1 MSSIITFARNR
12 IAYTLAKSLA
22 KNEVTVI
29 TSDSVYPAMT
39 FFSKYSSSF
48 FTYPSYTRNP
58 MGFVRCLFD
67 HVKALKPDVLMP
79 AHEETI
85 ILSYFKDQFAK
96 YTQLPIAS
104 YEQMNIARDKTAMTA
119 IAQSLDIPTPQTY
132 YVRGLNELHR
142 ISEEVAFPAV
152 IKIPRGR
159 GTWGL
164 TYVYTKN
171 ELLSAYTATLQ
182 RFGYGSGAPFI
193 QEYIPGTGYGVSA
206 LFNQGEVRALFVHK
220 RIMEYPITGGASVE
234 RISTRHAKMEDY
246 ACRLLTHLKWH
257 GVAMVEFKLDQ
268 RTGTP
273 VFLEIN
279 PRFWGSINQA
289 VCAGV
294 DFPCLLYEMAVS
306 GDVSSTFNYRVGVRT
321 RWFFG
326 QIQTILDAV
335 KRGRGVQALNRFR
348 PFARNIYYDDFS
360 ITDIMPFLVEPL
372 PYLIHFLQEGTLDT
386 YESIDDAM
394 AFLTKGE
401 NDELL

>member
-22 KNEVTVI
+22 KHDVTVI

-58 MGFVRCLFD
+58 MGFVRSLFD

-85 ILSYFKDQFAK
+85 ILSYFKDRFAK
-96 YTQLPIAS
+96 YTKLPIAS
-104 YEQMNIARDKTAMTA
+104 YEQMDVARDKTAMTA
-119 IAQSLDIPTPQTY
+119 IAQRLDVPTPQTY
-132 YVRGLNELHR
+132 HVRGLKELPR
-142 ISEEVAFPAV
+142 ISEDVAYPAV

-159 GTWGL
+159 GAWGL
-164 TYVYTKN
+164 TYVHTKN
-171 ELLSAYTATLQ
+171 DLLASYTATLQ
-182 RFGYGSGAPFI
+182 RFGNGSGVPFI

-206 LFNQGEVRALFVHK
+206 LFNQGEVRSLFVHK
-220 RIMEYPITGGASVE
+220 RLMEYPITGGASVE
-234 RISTRHAKMEDY
+234 RISTRHAKMEEY

-257 GVAMVEFKLDQ
+257 GVAMVEFKLDR

-279 PRFWGSINQA
+279 PRFWGSLNQA

-294 DFPCLLYEMAVS
+294 DFPRLLYEMAIS
-306 GDVSSTFNYRVGVRT
+306 GDVSPTFNYRVGVRT

-326 QIQTILDAV
+326 QIQALLDAV
-335 KRGRGVQALNRFR
+335 KRGQGVQALKCFKL
-348 PFARNIYYDDFS
+348 FTRNTCYDDLS
-360 ITDIMPFLVEPL
+360 VTDIMPFLVAPL
-372 PYLIHFLQEGTLDT
+372 PYLIHFLQEGALDT
-386 YESIDDAM
+386 YESIDDAV
-394 AFLTKGE
+394 ASLTKGE
-401 NDELL
+401 NDEPL

>member
-22 KNEVTVI
+22 KHGVTVT

-58 MGFVRCLFD
+58 EGFVRCLFD
-67 HVKALKPDVLMP
+67 HVKARKPDVLMP
-79 AHEETI
+79 AHEETV
-85 ILSYFKDQFAK
+85 ILSYFKDRFAK
-96 YTQLPIAS
+96 YTKLPIAS
-104 YEQMNIARDKTAMTA
+104 YEQMNVARDKTTMTA
-119 IAQSLDIPTPQTY
+119 LAQRLDVPTPPTY
-132 YVRGLNELHR
+132 HVRGLQELPR
-142 ISEEVAFPAV
+142 IGDDVAYPAV

-159 GTWGL
+159 GAWGL
-164 TYVYTKN
+164 TYVHTKN
-171 ELLSAYTATLQ
+171 DLLAAYTATLQ
-182 RFGYGSGAPFI
+182 RFGKGSGVPFI

-220 RIMEYPITGGASVE
+220 RLMEYPLTGGASVE
-234 RISTRHAKMEDY
+234 RISTRHVKMEEY

-257 GVAMVEFKLDQ
+257 GVAMVEFKLDR

-279 PRFWGSINQA
+279 PRFWGSLNQA

-294 DFPCLLYEMAVS
+294 DFPRLLYEMAVS
-306 GDVSSTFNYRVGVRT
+306 GDVSPTFNYRVGVRT

-326 QIQTILDAV
+326 QIQALLDAV
-335 KRGRGVQALNRFR
+335 KRGQGIQALTRFNL
-348 PFARNIYYDDFS
+348 FARNTYYDDFS
-360 ITDIMPFLVEPL
+360 VTDIMPFLVAPL
-372 PYLIHFLQEGTLDT
+372 PYLVHFLQEGALDT
-386 YESIDDAM
+386 YESIDDAVESLM
-394 AFLTKGE
+394 TGE
-401 NDELL
+401 NDEPL

>member
-1 MSSIITFARNR
+1 
-12 IAYTLAKSLA
+12 
-22 KNEVTVI
+22 
-29 TSDSVYPAMT
+29 
-39 FFSKYSSSF
+39 
-48 FTYPSYTRNP
+48 
-58 MGFVRCLFD
+58 
-67 HVKALKPDVLMP
+67 
-79 AHEETI
+79 
-85 ILSYFKDQFAK
+85 
-96 YTQLPIAS
+96 
-104 YEQMNIARDKTAMTA
+104 
-119 IAQSLDIPTPQTY
+119 
-132 YVRGLNELHR
+132 
-142 ISEEVAFPAV
+142 
-152 IKIPRGR
+152 
-159 GTWGL
+159 
-164 TYVYTKN
+164 
-171 ELLSAYTATLQ
+171 
-182 RFGYGSGAPFI
+182 
-193 QEYIPGTGYGVSA
+193 
-206 LFNQGEVRALFVHK
+206 
-220 RIMEYPITGGASVE
+220 
-234 RISTRHAKMEDY
+234 
-246 ACRLLTHLKWH
+246 
-257 GVAMVEFKLDQ
+257 MVEFKLDQ

-372 PYLIHFLQEGTLDT
+372 PYLIHFLQEGALDI

-394 AFLTKGE
+394 ASLTKGE

>member
-22 KNEVTVI
+22 KHGVTVI

-48 FTYPSYTRNP
+48 FTYPSYTRDP
-58 MGFVRCLFD
+58 MGFFRCLFD

-79 AHEETI
+79 AHEETV
-85 ILSYFKDQFAK
+85 ILSYFKDRFAK
-96 YTQLPIAS
+96 YTKLPIAS
-104 YEQMNIARDKTAMTA
+104 YEQMNVARDKTTMTA
-119 IAQSLDIPTPQTY
+119 IAQSLDVPTPQTY
-132 YVRGLNELHR
+132 HVRGLKELPR
-142 ISEEVAFPAV
+142 ISDDVAYPAV

-159 GTWGL
+159 GAWGL
-164 TYVYTKN
+164 TYVHTKN
-171 ELLSAYTATLQ
+171 DLLASYTATLQ
-182 RFGYGSGAPFI
+182 RFGNGSGVPFI

-220 RIMEYPITGGASVE
+220 RLMEYPITGGASVD
-234 RISTRHAKMEDY
+234 RISTRHAKMEEY

-257 GVAMVEFKLDQ
+257 GVAMVEFKLDR

-279 PRFWGSINQA
+279 PRFWGSLNQA

-294 DFPCLLYEMAVS
+294 DFPRLLYEMAVS
-306 GDVSSTFNYRVGVRT
+306 GDVSPTFNYRVGVRT

-326 QIQTILDAV
+326 QIQALLDAV
-335 KRGRGVQALNRFR
+335 KRGQGVQALKRFK
-348 PFARNIYYDDFS
+348 PFTRNTYYDDFS
-360 ITDIMPFLVEPL
+360 VTDIMPFIVAPL
-372 PYLIHFLQEGTLDT
+372 PYLVHFLQEGALDT
-386 YESIDDAM
+386 YESIDDAV
-394 AFLTKGE
+394 ASLTKGE
-401 NDELL
+401 TDEPL